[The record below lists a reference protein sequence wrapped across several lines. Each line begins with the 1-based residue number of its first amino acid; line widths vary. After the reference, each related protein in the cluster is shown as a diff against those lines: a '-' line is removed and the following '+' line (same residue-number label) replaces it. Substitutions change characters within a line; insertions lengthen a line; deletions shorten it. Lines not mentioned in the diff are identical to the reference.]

1 MRKQVITI
9 VMAFIFIMT
18 ISGTAF
24 AANNQTKSDI
34 KINCTTIY
42 SGSTHQE
49 LMADAAKEYPNMNYT
64 SYLTTKMPSNL
75 NLSNQN
81 LIMLDL
87 YQDVYATALKDRVDE
102 AKKKNA
108 TIIVLSPETEVAQNL
123 STINLAKH
131 PYILEYF
138 NNGGYENER
147 RLIKYVMI
155 KFFGLN
161 ETVEAPVII
170 PQTGIY
176 HPDSSTP
183 FASVSEYLK
192 WYKSDGAHYKYD
204 PNKPTAAILFNRDFF
219 IKEST
224 PWVNSLIKKLEA
236 QGINCVAEF
245 GMSGDSLSIVMNT
258 TTLTANLPLDLIIAA
273 KSFRLRSYSN
283 EPIEN
288 GVLYLEALDI
298 PIINAVIGLY
308 QISPE
313 MWANSTD
320 GVPSSLIGTRIALP
334 ELDGVYESI
343 VVAGQVQKPNSDVYL
358 TVPIEEQMNW
368 LVARSKSWIN
378 LRRENNSQKK
388 IAVIYYHHTP
398 GKGDVGVMNEG
409 GLNTHES
416 LVNFLKALK
425 AKGYNTGP
433 IPTVDELRAQM
444 QLYGKNVGVW
454 APGELEIMVNTGKV
468 ELIPLN
474 QYLQWFNA
482 LPKANRE
489 AVIDM
494 WGEPPGDIMVY
505 EKNGQKYIVIP
516 MLKFG
521 NILLAPQPMRS
532 KDQSTTAMFTD
543 DAIPPTHQYIAF
555 YMWMNK
561 VYDADALIHFGTYG
575 SFEYLPGKQNGLSVT
590 TDWPAIL
597 IQDMPHIYLYTID
610 GTAGATQAKRRAN
623 AVIIDYST
631 PAIIASGLYGDL
643 ATLESDLALYD
654 QVVDETVKT
663 TQRESIIKKCKALNL
678 DKDLNVNLNLVS
690 SAAAFETFKITLR
703 DYLTRLKSEYMPY
716 GLHVLGESITG
727 DHLVSM
733 VNSMLGLDFKN
744 YTNSKSISENK
755 TKQLIK
761 EVVINGKTPKEA
773 QTLVLGKT
781 DQELTDFLNTAK
793 VYAQNIQ
800 SCDQEITGLLNA
812 LEGKFVTP
820 GPGGDPIRKPDAL
833 PSGRNMYFFDP
844 REIPIKSSRDLG
856 VTMANELLN
865 KYLKETGEYPRKVS
879 VFLWATETMK
889 HLGVMEAEILALL
902 GVKVDYDSYNR
913 PTKLSLIPSEELG
926 RPRID
931 VLIVP
936 SGIYRDTFPIQMAL
950 LDQAIRLAASAND
963 TAYPNYVKENSQALY
978 EWLLAQGYDHET
990 AEQLSMTR
998 IFSAAPGG
1006 YGPSI
1011 SVPISHTDKWDDE
1024 GDIADLFIR
1033 GWGYAYSQTDWGVD
1047 LQSIFNQNLKGVDVV
1062 THSISSNNY
1071 GVLYGDGYFSDMG
1084 GLILAVRTAS
1094 GKEPMVY
1101 LNNLRNPTGAKVESL
1116 DQFLS
1121 MELRS
1126 RNLNPTWIQGM
1137 MDQGY
1142 YGAAMMSAGVENLW
1156 GWTVT
1161 DPNSVSQAMWQ
1172 DVIDTYVYDK
1182 NNIGVSEWLSS
1193 DNRVYSMISIYGTI
1207 LKGAQK
1213 GYIDVDEATL
1223 KDIANRWANLIAANG
1238 ASCCDCSCANL
1249 AMVEWATQ
1257 YINADILAQF
1267 NAQMYKSTLNP
1278 SFAPNPD
1285 TENPSNP
1292 ESPSNP
1298 ANPNQPEQSNQQE
1311 QQGSSASTNPGEQ
1324 QVSAAS
1330 TPGEKGDEE
1339 NAYEISET
1347 NQQSSSGESAM
1358 PIAAIV
1364 GIVLIVGLIGVGYFR
1379 TSILGFLRR

>member
-1 MRKQVITI
+1 MRNQAILLI
-9 VMAFIFIMT
+9 VTAMFVMI

-24 AANNQTKSDI
+24 AEDNITKNDI

-64 SYLTTKMPSNL
+64 THLTTKLPTTL
-75 NLSNQN
+75 NFSNQN

-87 YQDVYATALKDRVDE
+87 YSDSYVPVVQSAIDD
-102 AKKKNA
+102 AKKRNA
-108 TIIVLSPETEVAQNL
+108 TVIVLSPQSDLAKNL
-123 STINLAKH
+123 SSINMTQH

-138 NNGGYENER
+138 NNGGYENEK
-147 RLIKYVMI
+147 RLINYVMI
-155 KFFGLN
+155 NFFGLN
-161 ETVEAPVII
+161 ETVEAPVVY
-170 PQTGIY
+170 PTTGIY
-176 HPDSSTP
+176 HPDSSVP
-183 FASVSEYLK
+183 FASVSEYLQ
-192 WYKSDGAHYKYD
+192 WYQSDGTHYKYD
-204 PNKPTAAILFNRDFF
+204 PSKPTVAILFHRDTYV
-219 IKEST
+219 KETT
-224 PWVNSLIKKLEA
+224 PWVNSLIYKLEA

-245 GMSGDSLSIVMNT
+245 GMSGDSLSVLMNT
-258 TTLTANLPLDLIIAA
+258 TSLTANLPMDLIISA
-273 KSFRLRSYSN
+273 KSFRLRSYSS

-288 GVLYLEALDI
+288 GVVYLQALNI
-298 PIINAVIGLY
+298 PIIRAVVGMY

-320 GVPSSLIGTRIALP
+320 GIPSNLIGTRVAMP

-343 VVAGQVQKPNSDVYL
+343 VVAGQVKKPDSDVYI

-368 LVARSKSWIN
+368 LVSRVSSWIN
-378 LRRENNSQKK
+378 LRRKSNEEKK

-398 GKGDVGVMNEG
+398 GRGEVGVMDEG

-416 LVNFLKALK
+416 LVNFLQALK
-425 AKGYNTGP
+425 DQGYDIGGSV
-433 IPTVDELRAQM
+433 PTVDELRAQM

-468 ELIPLN
+468 ELIPLDE
-474 QYLQWFNA
+474 YLQWFNA
-482 LPKANRE
+482 LPQANRE
-489 AVIDM
+489 AVINM

-505 EKNGQKYIVIP
+505 EKDGQKYIVIP
-516 MLKFG
+516 MVKFG

-561 VYDADALIHFGTYG
+561 VYGADALIHFGTYG
-575 SFEYLPGKQNGLSVT
+575 SFEYLPGKQTGLSAT

-623 AVIIDYST
+623 ALIIDYST

-643 ATLESDLALYD
+643 TTLETDLTLYD
-654 QVVDETVKT
+654 QAVDETVKT
-663 TQRESIIKKCKALNL
+663 KQRDTIINTCKTLNL
-678 DKDLNVNLNLVS
+678 DKDLNVDLNAVS
-690 SAAAFETFKITLR
+690 SADAFDVFKITLR

-733 VNSMLGLDFKN
+733 VNSMLGLDFIN
-744 YTNSKSISENK
+744 YTTTNSISENQ
-755 TKQLIK
+755 TIQLIN
-761 EVVINGKTPKEA
+761 EVVINGKTPEDA
-773 QTLVLGKT
+773 QNLVLGKT
-781 DQELTDFLNTAK
+781 DSKLTDFLNTAK
-793 VYAQNIQ
+793 LHAQNLQ
-800 SCDQEITGLLNA
+800 SCDQEMTSLLNA
-812 LEGKFVTP
+812 LEGQYVAP

-833 PSGRNMYFFDP
+833 PSGRDLYSFDP

-856 VTMANELLN
+856 VTMANDLIN
-865 KYLKETGEYPRKVS
+865 KYLNETGEYPKKVS

-902 GVKVDYDSYNR
+902 GVKVEYDSYNR

-950 LDQAIRLAASAND
+950 LDKAIRMAAEAND
-963 TAYPNYVKENSQALY
+963 TAYPNYVKENSEALY
-978 EWLLAQGYDHET
+978 EWLQSQGYDNAT
-990 AEQLSMTR
+990 AKELSMTR
-998 IFSAAPGG
+998 LFSAAPGG

-1011 SVPISHTDKWDDE
+1011 SVPIAHTDKWDDE

-1033 GWGYAYSQTDWGVD
+1033 GWGYAYSQTQWGVD

-1071 GVLYGDGYFSDMG
+1071 GMLYGDGYFSDLG

-1101 LNNLRNPTGAKVESL
+1101 LNNLRNPTGAKVESF

-1137 MDQGY
+1137 MEQGY

-1161 DPNSVSQAMWQ
+1161 DPSSVSQSMWN

-1182 NNIGVSEWLSS
+1182 NNIGVSQWLST
-1193 DNRVYSMISIYGTI
+1193 DNRVYSMISIYGTL
-1207 LKGAQK
+1207 LKATQK
-1213 GYIDVDEATL
+1213 GYIQMDQQTLTDV
-1223 KDIANRWANLIAANG
+1223 ANRWANLIAQYG
-1238 ASCCDCSCANL
+1238 TSCCDCSCANI

-1257 YINADILAQF
+1257 YVNPDMLAQF
-1267 NAQMYKSTLNP
+1267 NSQMYKSTQYAG
-1278 SFAPNPD
+1278 FAPSPTSYNPD
-1285 TENPSNP
+1285 PSSAAQP
-1292 ESPSNP
+1292 QSASQSQSASATTQSSSQSSGVAGESG
-1298 ANPNQPEQSNQQE
+1298 EQSQSE
-1311 QQGSSASTNPGEQ
+1311 ESASPGEQ
-1324 QVSAAS
+1324 
-1330 TPGEKGDEE
+1330 GEAK
-1339 NAYEISET
+1339 AYEVTKEG
-1347 NQQSSSGESAM
+1347 NSGTSDS
-1358 PIAAIV
+1358 
-1364 GIVLIVGLIGVGYFR
+1364 GLPA
-1379 TSILGFLRR
+1379 